1 MNASVLQKKAAV
13 DMLRAMVHCGRAK
26 QADLDRA
33 ELELLELQN
42 QTQELPKSP
51 EAYSPKS
58 AEIIPKPVTHSPS
71 SNHLSQTAAISKEI
85 ECLQRQMADLS
96 NELHNIPET
105 VPCPGLTSQ
114 IIALKKQIEDLWTK
128 KHLLDRNRT
137 SAPVATAVDVPT
149 HQVDPADETLLLQL
163 THERQRLADKR
174 SKLRKKLTDPKKSVA
189 KNAEWSQELV
199 KVEFELNA
207 KDVEIQLV
215 RARL

>member
-1 MNASVLQKKAAV
+1 
-13 DMLRAMVHCGRAK
+13 MLRAMVHCGRAK

-42 QTQELPKSP
+42 ARELPK
-51 EAYSPKS
+51 ATVYSP
-58 AEIIPKPVTHSPS
+58 APVEPIPKPVTIPSPS

-85 ECLQRQMADLS
+85 DRLQRQMADLS

-149 HQVDPADETLLLQL
+149 HQASPADETLLLQL

-189 KNAEWSQELV
+189 KNAEWSQDLV
-199 KVEFELNA
+199 KAEFELDA